1 MRALL
6 VTCLLASL
14 AHAERGLHGSAGLGG
29 TVVYT
34 GERGDRWRFEATLD
48 LKIRSRYGVVL
59 GWRAF
64 DDRHRGLVTAGLAF
78 EAAAAR
84 PRLAIDLHADAGADL
99 DTRAPLLGAGLR
111 TTIGIVGPLGVVLDG
126 GGYLVIDGAD
136 TRLQLQGSLLAAA
149 RW

>member
-1 MRALL
+1 VRAIL
-6 VTCLLASL
+6 VSCLLAAS
-14 AHAERGLHGSAGLGG
+14 AYAERGIHGSASVGA

-34 GERGDRWRFEATLD
+34 GERGDRGRFEATVD

-64 DDRHRGLVTAGLAF
+64 DDTHRGLVTAGLVF
-78 EAAAAR
+78 EAAASR

-99 DTRAPLLGAGLR
+99 DARAPLVGAGLR
-111 TTIGIVGPLGVVLDG
+111 TTVGIVGPLGVVLDG
-126 GGYLVIDGAD
+126 GGYLVVDGAD
-136 TRLQLQGSLLAAA
+136 TRLQLQGSLLVGA